1 MDKKYL
7 LIDSRPY
14 GLFSIFLHTLDN
26 IKWAEDNN
34 YIPVVRWGPGR
45 RDPNFNRPGFRE
57 AHIHGDPSFVQDKNN
72 FSISNS
78 TPKPNHSPHIERS
91 KCLYWSQEGWNG
103 SMNPWEYYFEPLN
116 DSTIDDALNGVYD
129 VSDIFMV
136 GDLDF
141 DIRNK
146 FLIKNI
152 HSYEPLLLWTLLDTE
167 LEKVHRKNIHKII
180 INNIKIKKQI
190 TNKINKFYNNF
201 FEKDVL
207 AVHVRGT
214 DKKLEYPGK
223 SLPLQTYLDTIERK
237 LTEKDSQI
245 FVASDNNEAIM
256 KIFKA
261 FGKKRTI
268 ARPAVRMSKY
278 FSKDP
283 ICLTSATGP
292 EHGEECL
299 IDCVLMSKAQRLICT
314 DSNVA
319 AAAAYFNPNSE
330 LTYLNRI
337 YGT

>member
-7 LIDSRPY
+7 IIDSRPY

-45 RDPNFNRPGFRE
+45 RDPNLDRLGAQNAYR
-57 AHIHGDPSFVQDKNN
+57 HGDPSLVQDKNN
-72 FSISNS
+72 FKSSS
-78 TPKPNHSPHIERS
+78 TSKTEQPSHKNYS

-103 SMNPWEYYFEPLN
+103 STNPWEYYFEPLN
-116 DSTIDDALNGVYD
+116 NFTVEDALRGEHD
-129 VSDIFMV
+129 VSDVFLI
-136 GDLDF
+136 GKLDF
-141 DIRNK
+141 DIKNK

-152 HSYEPLLLWTLLDTE
+152 HSYEPLLLWALLGSE
-167 LEKVHRKNIHKII
+167 LEKAHRNDVHKII
-180 INNIKIKKQI
+180 INNVKIKKQI
-190 TNKINKFYNNF
+190 INKINKFYNDF

-207 AVHVRGT
+207 SVHIRGT
-214 DKKLEYPGK
+214 DKKLEYPSK
-223 SLPLQTYLDTIERK
+223 ALPLQVYLDTIEEK
-237 LTEKDSQI
+237 LVEKDCQI

-256 KIFKA
+256 EVFKA

-268 ARPAVRMSKY
+268 SRPAVRMSKY

-299 IDCVLMSKAQRLICT
+299 IDCILMSKAQRLICT

-319 AAAAYFNPNSE
+319 AAAAYFNPSSE